1 MRGGCLSF
9 VISLAA
15 LALLVCLIWW
25 IFITDFLIFD
35 ILLVIGLIALYI
47 IIAMVII
54 VIMVWI
60 IKELFG

>member
-15 LALLVCLIWW
+15 LALIVCLIWW
-25 IFITDFLIFD
+25 IIVTDFLIFD
-35 ILLVIGLIALYI
+35 ILLVLGQIALYI

-54 VIMVWI
+54 VILAWI
-60 IKELFG
+60 IKELF

>member
-15 LALLVCLIWW
+15 LVLLICFVCW

-35 ILLVIGLIALYI
+35 ILLEIGLIALYAVGIMLGI
-47 IIAMVII
+47 IFV
-54 VIMVWI
+54 VYV
-60 IKELFG
+60 IKELF